1 MSRTN
6 LHGQLFE
13 VEVIDTTVEGKGVA
27 KFDDKV
33 FFVNNGVPG
42 DKLLIRVISKKRRY
56 YEAQTVE
63 IISPSS
69 DRTTPFCQHFG
80 VCGGCKWQH
89 MKYSAQ
95 LKFKEKQV
103 YDQLERIG
111 KLHIEKKYPIL
122 ACEPI
127 QYYRNKLDFTF
138 STRPWL
144 HHISD
149 ESQPVLGFHIP
160 GRFDKV
166 LNIEHCYFQPEPSN
180 KIGNLIRQFSLN
192 AQIPFYD
199 LKSHEGFL
207 RNLIIRNNRKGE
219 FMLILSVAYEQT
231 EWINSIKDLIQK
243 NVPEVKSFYI
253 AINNKLND
261 SLENVPL
268 KLLYGQELI
277 RESLLNLQF
286 DIHPVSFFQTNLF
299 QTEKLY
305 TKVIEWAALK
315 NNELVYDLFCGT
327 GTISLLLA
335 QKSRFVIGIEYV
347 KEAIDNAYSNAQK
360 NNIQNVYFE
369 AGDVKDVIVKEHI
382 KKYGKPDLIVLDPPR
397 SGVHPDVI
405 QSIIEIAAQRIIYVS
420 CNAAT
425 QARDIALLKDS
436 YKIVCSQPVDMF
448 PHTSHVENIVLL
460 NNLSTK
466 MTDNVD

>member
-1 MSRTN
+1 MSRTK

-13 VEVIDTTVEGKGVA
+13 VEIIDTTVEGKGVA
-27 KFDDKV
+27 KLDDKI

-42 DKLLIRVISKKRRY
+42 DKLLIRVIAKKRRY

-63 IISPSS
+63 ILNYSA
-69 DRTTPFCQHFG
+69 DRTKPFCQHFG
-80 VCGGCKWQH
+80 LCGGCKWQH
-89 MKYSAQ
+89 LTYSAQ
-95 LKFKEKQV
+95 LKYKEKQV

-111 KLHIEKKYPIL
+111 KLQIENKFPIL
-122 ACEPI
+122 ASNTI

-138 STRPWL
+138 STNPWL
-144 HHISD
+144 INTNDAVH
-149 ESQPVLGFHIP
+149 PVLGFHIP

-166 LNIEHCYFQPEPSN
+166 LNIEHCFFQPEPSN
-180 KIGNLIRQFSLN
+180 KIRNLIRQF
-192 AQIPFYD
+192 AYEEQIPFYN
-199 LKSHEGFL
+199 LKNHEGFL

-219 FMLILSVAYEQT
+219 FMIILSVAYEQH
-231 EWINSIKDLIQK
+231 EWIDSIKDLIYK

-253 AINNKLND
+253 ALNNKLND

-268 KLLYGQELI
+268 KLLYGQELLK
-277 RESLLNLQF
+277 ESLLNLEF
-286 DIHPVSFFQTNLF
+286 DIHPVSFFQTNLY

-305 TKVIEWAALK
+305 TKVKEWAALK
-315 NNELVYDLFCGT
+315 GDELVYDLFCGT

-335 QKSRFVIGIEYV
+335 QQARFVIGIEYV

-360 NNIQNVYFE
+360 NNIHNIYFE
-369 AGDVKDVIVKEHI
+369 AGDVKDIIIKDHI
-382 KKYGKPDLIVLDPPR
+382 KKHGKPDLIVLDPPR

-405 QSIIEIAAQRIIYVS
+405 QSLVEIAPKRIIYVS

-425 QARDIALLKDS
+425 QARDLALLKNH
-436 YKIVCSQPVDMF
+436 YKIVYSQPVDMF

-460 NNLSTK
+460 EILLTK
-466 MTDNVD
+466 